1 MQRRMNRWSTLRHSD
16 SYYVGCEKGED
27 KTWVVKVRELAKK
40 KYILTFTENPSHFS
54 LALGSE
60 QLHLC
65 NNELYETMEILCS
78 RMKILS
84 PSSHLSK
91 LVKPTT
97 TQRMTHWANPM
108 AVIIRLGRYFVIVY
122 LHIQNESNE
131 MAVICQIES

>member
-1 MQRRMNRWSTLRHSD
+1 M
-16 SYYVGCEKGED
+16 
-27 KTWVVKVRELAKK
+27 VVKVRRLSKK

-54 LALGSE
+54 PAIGSE
-60 QLHLC
+60 QLHFC
-65 NNELYETMEILCS
+65 SNELCETMEILCS

-97 TQRMTHWANPM
+97 TQRMTHRATPM
-108 AVIIRLGRYFVIVY
+108 AVIIRLGCCFVIVY

-131 MAVICQIES
+131 IRLFAKLKANLKKLNIKLFFRS